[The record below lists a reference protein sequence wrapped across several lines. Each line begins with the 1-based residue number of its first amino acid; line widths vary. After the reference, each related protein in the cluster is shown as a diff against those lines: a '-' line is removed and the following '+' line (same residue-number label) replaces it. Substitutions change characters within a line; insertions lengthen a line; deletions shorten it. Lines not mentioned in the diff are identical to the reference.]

1 MKTTTRRKGLKSK
14 FWYITKVW
22 MLLFIFV
29 GTFAVLINLWG
40 QGIPLAQYPRI
51 VLNTFSSPLVVAVFV
66 FIWMVFLGLVFFNI
80 EKISK

>member
-1 MKTTTRRKGLKSK
+1 VKTTTRRKGLKSK